1 MPFLSLSLYNF
12 RNLKNDNINLNF
24 KEVFFVGENGQG
36 KSNLLE
42 ALYYSAYGSSFRTHS
57 DSQIIKNLQQNFSL
71 ISMYSNEKES
81 LQRIKIIYDKKK
93 SIEKNGKKI
102 HDRKELVNTIPCVVF
117 CHGDME
123 FATGEP
129 ECRRF
134 FIDQTLT
141 MYDSVYLDDLRNYKK
156 ILKTRNLILKENKY
170 ELLDVYDLQ
179 LVQRGLE
186 IQKKRKKT
194 AFQINEI
201 FGKLYE
207 EISGIEGVSVKYIP
221 SWK

>member
-71 ISMYSNEKES
+71 ISMYSNEQES

-102 HDRKELVNTIPCVVF
+102 IVSAGLGEHTLPVRIHNPRELVMIELTI
-117 CHGDME
+117 HGTE
-123 FATGEP
+123 KNNGYSCKA
-129 ECRRF
+129 
-134 FIDQTLT
+134 
-141 MYDSVYLDDLRNYKK
+141 
-156 ILKTRNLILKENKY
+156 
-170 ELLDVYDLQ
+170 
-179 LVQRGLE
+179 
-186 IQKKRKKT
+186 
-194 AFQINEI
+194 
-201 FGKLYE
+201 
-207 EISGIEGVSVKYIP
+207 SGV
-221 SWK
+221 

>member
-93 SIEKNGKKI
+93 SIEKNGKKSRRYRNNHMSDYFDVI
-102 HDRKELVNTIPCVVF
+102 YAAKAGCMVGMVNYYIF
-117 CHGDME
+117 DYS
-123 FATGEP
+123 FAYYTP
-129 ECRRF
+129 
-134 FIDQTLT
+134 
-141 MYDSVYLDDLRNYKK
+141 
-156 ILKTRNLILKENKY
+156 
-170 ELLDVYDLQ
+170 
-179 LVQRGLE
+179 
-186 IQKKRKKT
+186 
-194 AFQINEI
+194 
-201 FGKLYE
+201 
-207 EISGIEGVSVKYIP
+207 
-221 SWK
+221 